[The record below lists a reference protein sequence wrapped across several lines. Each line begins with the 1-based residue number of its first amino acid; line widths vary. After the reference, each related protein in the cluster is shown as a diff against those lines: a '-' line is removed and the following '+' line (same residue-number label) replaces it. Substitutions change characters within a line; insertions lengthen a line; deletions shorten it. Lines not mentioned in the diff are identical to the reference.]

1 MSSPSSHQHPHHGEY
16 SPQEYNIFRDSLLRY
31 CGYANEVGE
40 SFRYQYPRFVVPSY
54 IIAATY
60 CLGDASSDVYKIMS
74 EDENNDENEENGD
87 NTILAASNES
97 EAIIVRAAQKAAL
110 FDSRA
115 ITLMDFAENGPS
127 LNVSSLTSGKEPPS
141 PSAAASGGT
150 YKFPYKSPFR
160 TAKKENRVRIHRR
173 SSSYFSEE
181 YSDNRPISPT
191 SPSPR
196 YQAPASPRF

>member
-74 EDENNDENEENGD
+74 EDENNDEARKDTRSKE
-87 NTILAASNES
+87 
-97 EAIIVRAAQKAAL
+97 VRAAIVG
-110 FDSRA
+110 FDTLLWQGLASVA
-115 ITLMDFAENGPS
+115 IP
-127 LNVSSLTSGKEPPS
+127 
-141 PSAAASGGT
+141 GGII
-150 YKFPYKSPFR
+150 
-160 TAKKENRVRIHRR
+160 NMIVR
-173 SSSYFSEE
+173 SSRFAVARTTGLPILISRWLPTAMGLGSVPIIITPI
-181 YSDNRPISPT
+181 DNFVDYALDNSTRKMLGIT
-191 SPSPR
+191 SPEER
-196 YQAPASPRF
+196 KE